1 MRASGYDAWRRLL
14 FRFDP
19 ETAHRL
25 ATAAL
30 RAAQAVGPARAAL
43 ERRFAVGDPRLEQR
57 LLGAVFPNPVGLA
70 AGFDKDGV
78 AIRGMAALGFGA
90 IEVGTVT
97 PRPQAGN
104 PRPRLFRLEG
114 EESLRNAMGFN
125 NAGVEALARRL
136 ARGGARR
143 PGPRPPLG
151 INVGRNRA
159 TPAERAHED
168 YLETIARLDE
178 LCDYF
183 VVNVS
188 SPNTPGL
195 RDLQTAAAI
204 ERLIGGGRER
214 TSRPILVKLSPDLE
228 DGAAAELARAAVDAG
243 ASGVVLTNTTTDYGL
258 VPGVEPVGGLSGRVL
273 RERSF
278 RMLSAV
284 APHVAGRAVLVSV
297 GGIDSGAEAY
307 RRIRAGASLVQ
318 VYTAVV
324 YRGPG
329 VAASINRELLGL
341 LERDGLGAIGEAV
354 GADLRLSGAVR

>member
-1 MRASGYDAWRRLL
+1 MQASGYDLWKRLL

-30 RAAQAVGPARAAL
+30 RAAQSAGPARAAL
-43 ERRFAVGDPRLEQR
+43 ARRFTAEDPRLEQR

-78 AIRGMAALGFGA
+78 LVRGMAALGFGS

-97 PRPQAGN
+97 PRPQPGN
-104 PRPRLFRLEG
+104 PRPRLFRLEAQ
-114 EESLRNAMGFN
+114 ESLRNAMGFN
-125 NAGVEALARRL
+125 NSGVEALARRL
-136 ARGGARR
+136 RSLARR
-143 PGPRPPLG
+143 RGRRPPLG
-151 INVGRNRA
+151 VNVGRNRT
-159 TPAERAHED
+159 TPPERAHED
-168 YLETIARLDE
+168 YLEAIGRLDG

-195 RDLQTAAAI
+195 RDLQTPAAI
-204 ERLIGGGRER
+204 ERLIGEGRER
-214 TSRPILVKLSPDLE
+214 TRAPILVKLSPDLE
-228 DGAAAELARAAVDAG
+228 LAAAAELARAAVDAG
-243 ASGVVLTNTTTDYGL
+243 AAGIVLTNTTTDYEL
-258 VPGVEPVGGLSGRVL
+258 VAGVEARGGLSGRVL

-278 RMLSAV
+278 EMLRAV
-284 APHVAGRAVLVSV
+284 APEVGGRAVLVSV

-318 VYTAVV
+318 VYTALV

-329 VAASINRELLGL
+329 LAAAINRELLAL

-354 GADLRLSGAVR
+354 GAELPRARAVRS

>member
-1 MRASGYDAWRRLL
+1 MRNSYDAWKRLL

-30 RAAQAVGPARAAL
+30 RAAQSVGPARAAL
-43 ERRFAVGDPRLEQR
+43 ERRFGIEDPRLEQR
-57 LLGAVFPNPVGLA
+57 LLGARFPNPVGLA

-78 AIRGMAALGFGA
+78 AIRGMAALGFGS

-104 PRPRLFRLEG
+104 PRPRLFRLES

-136 ARGGARR
+136 ARQRGRG
-143 PGPRPPLG
+143 PGRRPPLG

-168 YLETIARLDE
+168 YLEAIARLDG

-204 ERLIGGGRER
+204 ERLIGEGRER
-214 TSRPILVKLSPDLE
+214 TPSPLLVKLSPDLE

-243 ASGVVLTNTTTDYGL
+243 AAGIVLTNTTTDYGL
-258 VPGVEPVGGLSGRVL
+258 VAGVEPRGGLSGRVL

-297 GGIDSGAEAY
+297 GGVDSGAEAY

-318 VYTAVV
+318 VYTGLV

-329 VAASINRELLGL
+329 LAAEINRELLVR
-341 LERDGLGAIGEAV
+341 LERDGLGAVGEAV
-354 GADLRLSGAVR
+354 GAELRRVGAGLS

>member
-1 MRASGYDAWRRLL
+1 MEASPGGYDFWKRLL

-25 ATAAL
+25 ATTAL
-30 RAAQAVGPARAAL
+30 RAAQAAAPVRAAL
-43 ERRFAVGDPRLEQR
+43 ERRFATSDPRLEQR
-57 LLGAVFPNPVGLA
+57 LLGAAFPNPVGLA

-78 AIRGMAALGFGA
+78 MIRGMAALGFGS

-104 PRPRLFRLEG
+104 PRPRLFRLER

-125 NAGVEALARRL
+125 NAGMETLARRL
-136 ARGGARR
+136 ARSAGARR
-143 PGPRPPLG
+143 APLG
-151 INVGRNRA
+151 VNVGRNRT
-159 TPAERAHED
+159 TPPERGHED
-168 YLETIARLDE
+168 YLEAIGRLDG

-195 RDLQTAAAI
+195 RDLQTPAAI
-204 ERLIGGGRER
+204 ERLVGQGRER
-214 TSRPILVKLSPDLE
+214 TRRPILVKLSPDL
-228 DGAAAELARAAVDAG
+228 DLSAAVELARAAVDAG
-243 ASGVVLTNTTTDYGL
+243 AAGVVLTNTTTEYDL
-258 VPGVEPVGGLSGRVL
+258 VAGVERRGGLSGRLL
-273 RERSF
+273 RERSLE
-278 RMLSAV
+278 MLRAV
-284 APHVAGRAVLVSV
+284 APHVAGRGVLVSV

-318 VYTAVV
+318 VYTALV

-329 VAASINRELLGL
+329 LAAAINRELLEL
-341 LERDGLGAIGEAV
+341 LDRDDLGAIGDAV
-354 GADLRLSGAVR
+354 GADLRRVGVTSP